1 MVLKTQTEIYTFF
14 YLQHSA
20 LGLGKHKTLWYSE
33 GRIWGKGATFKIK
46 SSWKEMNLNIFNRKF
61 ICIEEVVMT
70 SEKGEMTTENYV
82 EKELR
87 AGFELTRL
95 KFKL

>member
-1 MVLKTQTEIYTFF
+1 
-14 YLQHSA
+14 
-20 LGLGKHKTLWYSE
+20 
-33 GRIWGKGATFKIK
+33 
-46 SSWKEMNLNIFNRKF
+46 MNLNIFNRKF